1 MHRRSLSQV
10 IYRTLLCTYPHE
22 FRARFASD
30 LEADFADLLQSRG
43 TMATWLR
50 VLPDLCRSVPVT
62 HARARAARKLAGAT
76 AYHGETA
83 MSSLKADVRHAV
95 RALVKAPV
103 FTAVTVITL
112 ALGIGA
118 NSAMFSLVNAV
129 LLRPLGYV
137 EPERLML
144 IYEGFRGSAFDK
156 VGVSPPD
163 FVDLTTL
170 QRSFSSIGAY
180 RTQPYELSGA
190 GEPEQITGVRVSA
203 SVFAILGVSAAHG
216 RTFLESED
224 QQGQDVAV
232 LSYGLWQRR
241 FGGDPNAVGR
251 TMILDRRPYAIV
263 GIMPASFQFPKR
275 GPQINGEPAQVWTP
289 LALSPFERSQQ
300 ARGMMYNHT
309 VIARLR
315 AGVPTEQAMRE
326 TGALGPSLVRN
337 YPSILQGPINSL
349 MVTAVPLIGD
359 IAGQVQR
366 PLLILLGAVGLVL
379 LVACANV
386 ANLVLSRAVTRQR
399 EISVRA
405 ALGAGRRR
413 LLQMLLVEGLLL
425 SAAGGVLGLFIGN
438 AAVRAMP
445 EVIALSLPGVQ
456 DVRLDARVVLFT
468 FALSALTAIVFGLLP
483 LVVSERRE
491 LTDLLREGG
500 TRSMGGARQH
510 RLQTMLVV
518 SSVALA
524 VVLLASAGLLMRSFT
539 KLMGVETGIRAA
551 RVLTMQVRLPQAGYD
566 SGPAVRSFYQGLHD
580 RVRAIPSVRAV
591 SIQTDLPLKGDGER
605 RAFTADQALAAG
617 DATGSVAVTWTFGD
631 YFQTFGVPI
640 MRGRGFLPEE
650 DLENRG
656 TAIVSR
662 ALAERYWPGQDPIGK
677 RVKWGIAASR
687 APWQTV
693 VGVAGDV
700 VDGNLAEPPIMH
712 IYVPFAEAVNPPG
725 GLPIAGLV
733 RRMIVAAVT
742 DQDVA
747 TLVGPMRAAIAALDP
762 ALAVAEV
769 TTMAQVMADA
779 SAPQR
784 FSAVLLGAF
793 ASGAL
798 LLAAVGLYGMLA
810 FGVAQRTR
818 EIGVRLAL
826 GATGSEVLGLVVRQG
841 MTLTLA
847 GLGLGIVGALG
858 ATRLMRGLLY
868 QTEPLDPVTF
878 ASVPGILAVVALL
891 ACYLPARRAASVE
904 PMAAL
909 RAE

>member
-1 MHRRSLSQV
+1 M
-10 IYRTLLCTYPHE
+10 
-22 FRARFASD
+22 
-30 LEADFADLLQSRG
+30 
-43 TMATWLR
+43 
-50 VLPDLCRSVPVT
+50 
-62 HARARAARKLAGAT
+62 
-76 AYHGETA
+76 
-83 MSSLKADVRHAV
+83 
-95 RALVKAPV
+95 
-103 FTAVTVITL
+103 
-112 ALGIGA
+112 
-118 NSAMFSLVNAV
+118 
-129 LLRPLGYV
+129 
-137 EPERLML
+137 
-144 IYEGFRGSAFDK
+144 
-156 VGVSPPD
+156 
-163 FVDLTTL
+163 
-170 QRSFSSIGAY
+170 
-180 RTQPYELSGA
+180 
-190 GEPEQITGVRVSA
+190 
-203 SVFAILGVSAAHG
+203 
-216 RTFLESED
+216 
-224 QQGQDVAV
+224 

-445 EVIALSLPGVQ
+445 DGHRAQS
-456 DVRLDARVVLFT
+456 
-468 FALSALTAIVFGLLP
+468 S
-483 LVVSERRE
+483 RR
-491 LTDLLREGG
+491 
-500 TRSMGGARQH
+500 
-510 RLQTMLVV
+510 
-518 SSVALA
+518 
-524 VVLLASAGLLMRSFT
+524 AG
-539 KLMGVETGIRAA
+539 RAA
-551 RVLTMQVRLPQAGYD
+551 RRARR
-566 SGPAVRSFYQGLHD
+566 ALH
-580 RVRAIPSVRAV
+580 VRAV
-591 SIQTDLPLKGDGER
+591 GAHRHRLRIAAAGGQRAARAHGSAPGRRGAQHGRRPPTSPAGHARRLERGAGSRAACQRRSADAELHEADGRRYGHPCGPGADDAGEIAAGGVRQRGLRCDPSIRVCTTGYVRSRRSVPFPSRPISRSKGDGER
-605 RAFTADQALAAG
+605 RAFTADQALDAG

-700 VDGNLAEPPIMH
+700 VDGKLGEPPIMH

-826 GATGSEVLGLVVRQG
+826 GATGSEGTRTGGASGHDLDAGWPRTRDCRCPRRYASDARAAVSDRAAGSRDVRVS
-841 MTLTLA
+841 A
-847 GLGLGIVGALG
+847 W
-858 ATRLMRGLLY
+858 
-868 QTEPLDPVTF
+868 DPR
-878 ASVPGILAVVALL
+878 S
-891 ACYLPARRAASVE
+891 RRAACVLSAGAPGGQRGADGSAPRRVRPE
-904 PMAAL
+904 VPSCL
-909 RAE
+909 TFVGGTEKGNRAQRGVFPLLGERRPQPATSTGSGVSPQSAYDLYLVSGLG

>member
-1 MHRRSLSQV
+1 MHRQSPSQA
-10 IYRTLLCTYPHE
+10 IYRFLLRVYPHE

-30 LEADFADLLQSRG
+30 LETDFADLLRARG
-43 TMATWLR
+43 TKATWLR
-50 VLPDLCRSVPVT
+50 VGPDLCRSVLVT
-62 HARARAARKLAGAT
+62 HARARAARKLARAT
-76 AYHGETA
+76 AYHGDTA
-83 MSSLKADVRHAV
+83 MGSLKADMRQAV
-95 RALVKAPV
+95 RALVKAPI

-118 NSAMFSLVNAV
+118 NSAMFGLVNAV
-129 LLRPLGYV
+129 LLRPLGYA

-144 IYEGFRGSAFDK
+144 IYEGFPGPFAK
-156 VGVSPPD
+156 IGVSPPD
-163 FVDLTTL
+163 FIDLTTM
-170 QRSFSSIGAY
+170 QRSFSNIGAY
-180 RTQPYELSGA
+180 RTQQYELSGA

-203 SVFAILGVSAAHG
+203 SVFPILGISAAHG

-224 QQGQDVAV
+224 QPGQDVAV
-232 LSYGLWQRR
+232 LSYGLWRRR
-241 FGGDPNAVGR
+241 FGGDPTALGR
-251 TMILDRRPYAIV
+251 TMTLDRRPFTIV

-275 GPQINGEPAQVWTP
+275 GPQVNGEPAQVWTP

-300 ARGMMYNHT
+300 ARGMMYNQT
-309 VIARLR
+309 VIGRLR
-315 AGVPTEQAMRE
+315 ASVAPEHAMRE
-326 TGALGPSLVRN
+326 AGALGPSLVRN
-337 YPSILQGPINSL
+337 YPPILQGPIGSL
-349 MVTAVPLIGD
+349 MVTAVPLISD

-399 EISVRA
+399 EISLRA

-425 SAAGGVLGLFIGN
+425 TGAGGALGLFLGN
-438 AAVRAMP
+438 AVVRAMP
-445 EVIALSLPGVQ
+445 DVITLSLPGVQ
-456 DVRLDARVVLFT
+456 DVRLDVRVVLFT

-483 LVVSERRE
+483 LVVSERRD

-500 TRSMGGARQH
+500 ARSIGGARQH
-510 RLQTMLVV
+510 RLQATLVV

-524 VVLLASAGLLMRSFT
+524 VVLLASAGLLMRSFA
-539 KLMGVETGIRAA
+539 KLMAVDTGIRAP
-551 RVLTMQVRLPQAGYD
+551 RVLTMEVRLPQAGYE
-566 SGPAVRSFYQGLHD
+566 SAPAVRSFYQGLHD
-580 RVRAIPSVRAV
+580 RVRAIPSVRAA

-605 RAFTADQALAAG
+605 RVFTADQAIDAG
-617 DATGSVAVTWTFGD
+617 DGTGSVAVTWTFGD
-631 YFQTFGVPI
+631 YFRTFGVPI
-640 MRGRGFLPEE
+640 VKGRGFLSHEE
-650 DLENRG
+650 LENRG

-700 VDGNLAEPPIMH
+700 VDGKLGETPIMH
-712 IYVPFAEAVNPPG
+712 VYVPFAEAVNPPG

-733 RRMIVAAVT
+733 RRMTVAAVS
-742 DQDVA
+742 DQDAA
-747 TLVGPMRAAIAALDP
+747 TLIAPMRAAIAALDP

-784 FSAVLLGAF
+784 FSTVLLGAF
-793 ASGAL
+793 AAGAL
-798 LLAAVGLYGMLA
+798 LLAAIGLYGMLA
-810 FGVAQRTR
+810 FGVARRTR

-826 GATGSEVLGLVVRQG
+826 GATRREVLGLVVRQG

-847 GLGLGIVGALG
+847 GLGLGMVGALG
-858 ATRLMRGLLY
+858 ATRLIRGLLY

>member
-1 MHRRSLSQV
+1 MGSLQ
-10 IYRTLLCTYPHE
+10 
-22 FRARFASD
+22 
-30 LEADFADLLQSRG
+30 ADA
-43 TMATWLR
+43 
-50 VLPDLCRSVPVT
+50 
-62 HARARAARKLAGAT
+62 
-76 AYHGETA
+76 
-83 MSSLKADVRHAV
+83 RHAV
-95 RALVKAPV
+95 RALAKAPV
-103 FTAVTVITL
+103 FTAVIVVTL

-118 NSAMFSLVNAV
+118 NSAIFSLVNAV
-129 LLRPLGYV
+129 LMRPPGYV
-137 EPERLML
+137 EPDRLML
-144 IYEGFRGSAFDK
+144 MYEGFRGSGVDK
-156 VGVSPPD
+156 IGVSPPD
-163 FVDLTTL
+163 VIELSSL
-170 QRSFSSIGAY
+170 QRSFSTIGAY
-180 RTQPYELSGA
+180 RTQQYELSGA

-203 SVFAILGVSAAHG
+203 SVFPILGVSAAHG

-224 QQGQDVAV
+224 QPGHDVAV

-241 FGGDPNAVGR
+241 YGRDPNVIGR
-251 TMILDRRPYAIV
+251 TMTLDRRPYTIV

-289 LALSPFERSQQ
+289 LAFSPFERSQQ

-309 VIARLR
+309 LVCRLR
-315 AGVPTEQAMRE
+315 DGVAPDQAMRE
-326 TGALGPSLVRN
+326 AGALGPSLVRN
-337 YPSILQGPINSL
+337 YPPILQGPINSL
-349 MVTAVPLIGD
+349 MVSAVPLSGE

-399 EISVRA
+399 EISLRA

-425 SAAGGVLGLFIGN
+425 AAAGGVLGLFLGN
-438 AAVRAMP
+438 AVVRATP
-445 EVIALSLPGVQ
+445 DIIALSLPGVQ
-456 DVRLDARVVLFT
+456 DVRLDVRVVLFT

-483 LVVSERRE
+483 LIVSERRD

-500 TRSMGGARQH
+500 ARSIGGARQH
-510 RLQTMLVV
+510 RLQAMLVV

-539 KLMGVETGIRAA
+539 KLMAVDTGIRAP

-566 SGPAVRSFYQGLHD
+566 SAPAVQSFYQGLHD
-580 RVRAIPSVRAV
+580 RVRAIPSVREA
-591 SIQTDLPLKGDGER
+591 SIQTDLPLKADGER
-605 RAFTADQALAAG
+605 RAFTADQG
-617 DATGSVAVTWTFGD
+617 VDASNPIGSAAVTWTFGD
-631 YFQTFGVPI
+631 YFRTFGVPI
-640 MRGRGFLPEE
+640 VKGRGFLPEE
-650 DLENRG
+650 GLENRG
-656 TAIVSR
+656 SAIVSR

-700 VDGNLAEPPIMH
+700 VDGKLGEPPIMH
-712 IYVPFAEAVNPPG
+712 IYVPVAEAVDPPPG
-725 GLPIAGLV
+725 VPLAGLV
-733 RRMIVAAVT
+733 RRMTVAAVT
-742 DQDVA
+742 DRDVA
-747 TLVGPMRAAIAALDP
+747 TLIAPMRAAIAALDP

-784 FSAVLLGAF
+784 FSTVLLGAF

-810 FGVAQRTR
+810 FGVARRTR

-826 GATGSEVLGLVVRQG
+826 GATRREVLGLVVRQG
-841 MTLTLA
+841 MTLTLVGLVLGMA
-847 GLGLGIVGALG
+847 GAIGT
-858 ATRLMRGLLY
+858 TRLMRGLLY
-868 QTEPLDPVTF
+868 QTPALDPVTF

-891 ACYLPARRAASVE
+891 ACYLPARRAARVE

-909 RAE
+909 RTE

>member
-1 MHRRSLSQV
+1 MPRRSPSQA
-10 IYRTLLCTYPHE
+10 IYRTLLCLYPHE

-30 LEADFADLLQSRG
+30 LEADFADLLRTRG
-43 TMATWLR
+43 TTATWLR
-50 VLPDLCRSVPVT
+50 VVSDVCRSVPVT
-62 HARARAARKLAGAT
+62 HARARAARKRARAT
-76 AYHGETA
+76 AYRGETA
-83 MSSLKADVRHAV
+83 MSSLKADVWHAV
-95 RALVKAPV
+95 RALMKAPV
-103 FTAVTVITL
+103 FTVVTVVTL

-118 NSAMFSLVNAV
+118 NSAIFSLVNAV

-144 IYEGFRGSAFDK
+144 VYEGFRGSTFSK

-163 FVDLTTL
+163 FIDLTQL

-180 RTQPYELSGA
+180 RTQQYELSGA
-190 GEPEQITGVRVSA
+190 GEPEQIIGVRVSA
-203 SVFAILGVSAAHG
+203 SVFPILGVGAAHG
-216 RTFLESED
+216 RTLLESED
-224 QQGQDVAV
+224 EPGQDVAV

-241 FGGDPNAVGR
+241 YGGDPNVVGR
-251 TMILDRRPYAIV
+251 TMTLDRRPYTIV

-275 GPQINGEPAQVWTP
+275 GPQVNGEPAQVWTP
-289 LALSPFERSQQ
+289 LALSTFERSPQ

-309 VIARLR
+309 VVGRLR
-315 AGVPTEQAMRE
+315 ADVAPEQAISE
-326 TGALGPSLVRN
+326 AAALGSTLVRN
-337 YPSILQGPINSL
+337 YPPVLQGPINSL
-349 MVTAVPLIGD
+349 TVTAVPLIGE

-366 PLLILLGAVGLVL
+366 PLLILLGAVALVL

-425 SAAGGVLGLFIGN
+425 TAAGGVLGLFIGY
-438 AAVRAMP
+438 AVVRAMP
-445 EVIALSLPGVQ
+445 DVIALSLPGVQ
-456 DVRLDARVVLFT
+456 DVRLDGRVVLFT
-468 FALSALTAIVFGLLP
+468 FALSALTALVFGLLP
-483 LVVSERRE
+483 LVVSERRD

-500 TRSMGGARQH
+500 ARSIGGVRHQRVQA
-510 RLQTMLVV
+510 MLVV

-539 KLMGVETGIRAA
+539 KLMAVDAGIRAP
-551 RVLTMQVRLPQAGYD
+551 RVLTMQLRLPQVGYD

-580 RVRAIPSVRAV
+580 RVRAIPSVRAAA
-591 SIQTDLPLKGDGER
+591 IQTDLPLKGDGER
-605 RAFTADQALAAG
+605 RAFTADQAV
-617 DATGSVAVTWTFGD
+617 DPSNATGTVAVTWTFGD
-631 YFQTFGVPI
+631 YFQAFGVPI
-640 MRGRGFLPEE
+640 VKGRGFLPEE
-650 DLENRG
+650 DLENRA

-677 RVKWGIAASR
+677 RLKWGIPASR

-700 VDGNLAEPPIMH
+700 VDGKLGEPPIMH
-712 IYVPFAEAVNPPG
+712 VYVPFAEAVNPPQG
-725 GLPIAGLV
+725 QPVAGLV
-733 RRMIVAAVT
+733 RRMTVAAAT
-742 DQDVA
+742 DQDAA
-747 TLVGPMRAAIAALDP
+747 TLITPMRAAIAALDP

-784 FSAVLLGAF
+784 FTAVLIGAF

-810 FGVAQRTR
+810 FGVVRRTR

-826 GATGSEVLGLVVRQG
+826 GATRRDVLGLIVRQG
-841 MTLTLA
+841 MALTLA
-847 GLGLGIVGALG
+847 GLGLGIAGALG

-868 QTEPLDPVTF
+868 QTAPLDLVTF

-891 ACYLPARRAASVE
+891 ACYLPARRAARVE

-909 RAE
+909 RGE